1 METSSNLTMQLYRAW
16 QQAIADNKL
25 INDFQAV
32 EDDPDG
38 RWAKGDEIA
47 FGIQRLGDQYA
58 YYAQNHTQGRAI
70 QSAVEEKTVDETGF
84 ICQFNGYR
92 ALRPGGQRKA
102 LGRQPAIP
110 ANAER
115 CRFSCQDPTQSLSL
129 LVRTPLIQVQLQH
142 FTWSAFYN
150 AAPIDPN
157 GHFLWIP
164 TPLGD
169 PQGVLRHFPQYL
181 TPRLLEDAL
190 VLFQTFH
197 QTMLFFNSLHAGASV
212 NHIHFQALYH
222 GSVLAAEKYAF
233 KDFGRYSLLDGYPAK
248 VLAFSKENSWEK
260 IFDWVH
266 QFQKN
271 SIPFNLML
279 LGDRIILIP
288 RNGDHEIVSE
298 FPGNGLAA
306 LGMSG
311 KIVTIDPE
319 AYAKVTRE
327 RIEKAF
333 QKMTL
338 DW

>member
-1 METSSNLTMQLYRAW
+1 MELPSNLTKQLYQAW

-25 INDFQAV
+25 INDFRAV

-38 RWAKGDEIA
+38 RWVKGDEIA
-47 FGIQRLGDQYA
+47 FGIQRLGDQHV
-58 YYAQNHTQGRAI
+58 YYAQNHTQGLTI
-70 QSAVEEKTVDETGF
+70 QSAVEEKTIDEIDF

-92 ALRPGGQRKA
+92 ALRPGGQWKA
-102 LGRQPAIP
+102 LGRQPGIP
-110 ANAER
+110 ANAEQ
-115 CRFSCQDPTQSLSL
+115 CRFSCQDPTHSLSL
-129 LVRTPLIQVQLQH
+129 LVRTPLIQVRLQH
-142 FTWSAFYN
+142 FDWLAFYN

-164 TPLGD
+164 KPLGD
-169 PQGVLRHFPQYL
+169 PHGTLHHFPQYL
-181 TPRLLEDAL
+181 TQELLEDAL
-190 VLFQTFH
+190 VLFRTFH
-197 QTMLFFNSLHAGASV
+197 QTIFFFNSLHAGASV

-222 GSVLAAEKYAF
+222 GSVLAAEKYTI
-233 KDFGRYSLLDGYPAK
+233 KDFGSYSLLDGHPAK
-248 VLAFSKENSWEK
+248 VLAFSKATSCEK

-288 RNGDHEIVSE
+288 RNIDHEIVSE

-319 AYAKVTRE
+319 AYANATRE

-333 QKMTL
+333 KKMAL